1 MWYKTCIN
9 ARIILII
16 IGFLWWD
23 RVVVSSVNTM
33 ASSIAS
39 NSGIKERLTHERIS
53 KELQILFQKRE
64 ELFCNISVWNYMII
78 FPFRITTMCLCE
90 LKTKLNICL
99 HKYMLDLAFYSQNN
113 EYDAEIRFYMIES
126 QMIIYIKS
134 NKPEVYGKNQLV
146 DLYEE
151 CVLSD
156 YTNGHNLQNNKQ
168 KLNLKEDSRGI
179 YRVLNL
185 GDQCALFKKI
195 QELYKNN
202 TIQRQI
208 EKLTL
213 PRISFKDTVVKAALE
228 LILSDPVIYNDFS
241 HMEKEFI
248 PMYTEN
254 AQFYNQLLNTY
265 NLSMLVS
272 IYNIIRENNEIQY
285 YKTKNLNNITS
296 ICTEKII
303 NSYHNISNILN
314 CGFKVHKNI
323 SVSQQNKPDSSY
335 NVNDAMQYVHSTIYG
350 ALATLY
356 QNAPNYNS
364 NNTELLGKEVFKLW
378 EYMLFEIYIQESN
391 WPSHDSEKDELKLYS
406 YTNSIIYE
414 HNSLLEA
421 ETIEH
426 FHVYYVDNSRHRC
439 HRVCIPYYFNS
450 KGDKVCVHTVHD
462 INFHLLNLFKIDLIA
477 GSIFPYYT
485 IGNSGIWN
493 YMNEVMQK
501 STYVKSNAEM
511 HILFYYIEFEFLT
524 DGISFVHIDYL
535 NDEPLKE
542 VIPIPLFL
550 NSLIRDSLKTSPFLW
565 TSPLN
570 IVQTMYFSNK
580 IPDKHTVIPPI
591 KRSDYIIHDC
601 YKNLFMVLDDG
612 LSVGVN
618 CYTMS
623 SSYTTVYKKGVKYSV
638 IKWKNQIPTG
648 DYFHHHYIYRSDEH
662 ETNSPQGLLNTMGF
676 ISNNFDK
683 PKNTIRFCKVGQDA
697 YSIWYTKENKLNN
710 REKNIPSY
718 AIAKLNGSVWEYARS
733 FSSSKIDS
741 SEDKLDSEPGC
752 VSYLGVH
759 YAIFNFLK

>member
-1 MWYKTCIN
+1 MWYKICIN
-9 ARIILII
+9 ARLILII
-16 IGFLWWD
+16 GILWWD
-23 RVVVSSVNTM
+23 RVAASSVNTM
-33 ASSIAS
+33 SSSITS

-78 FPFRITTMCLCE
+78 FPFRITAMCSCE
-90 LKTKLNICL
+90 LKAKMHIFLQ
-99 HKYMLDLAFYSQNN
+99 KYKLDLAFYSQNN
-113 EYDAEIRFYMIES
+113 ECDAEIRFYMIKS

-134 NKPEVYGKNQLV
+134 NKPEVYSKNQLA

-151 CVLSD
+151 SVLSD
-156 YTNGHNLQNNKQ
+156 YTDGHSLQNNIQ
-168 KLNLKEDSRGI
+168 RLNLKEDSRGV
-179 YRVLNL
+179 YQVLNL
-185 GDQCALFKKI
+185 GDQCILFKKV

-202 TIQRQI
+202 TIQKQI

-213 PRISFKDTVVKAALE
+213 PRIPFENTVVRAALE

-248 PMYTEN
+248 PMCTEN
-254 AQFYNQLLNTY
+254 TQFYNQLLDTY
-265 NLSMLVS
+265 NLSMLVA

-285 YKTKNLNNITS
+285 YKTKNLNS
-296 ICTEKII
+296 IADICKEKII
-303 NSYHNISNILN
+303 NSYRHILNILN
-314 CGFKVHKNI
+314 CGLKVHKNI
-323 SVSQQNKPDSSY
+323 SISQQNKLGSSY
-335 NVNDAMQYVHSTIYG
+335 NVNNVMQYVHSTIYG

-356 QNAPNYNS
+356 QNAPKYNS

-391 WPSHDSEKDELKLYS
+391 WPSHDSEKSELKLYS
-406 YTNSIIYE
+406 YTHSTIYE

-450 KGDKVCVHTVHD
+450 KGEKVCVHTAHD
-462 INFHLLNLFKIDLIA
+462 INFHLLNLFKIDLTA

-485 IGNSGIWN
+485 IGNSGTWT

-511 HILFYYIEFEFLT
+511 HILFYYIESGFLT

-535 NDEPLKE
+535 NNEPLKE

-550 NSLIRDSLKTSPFLW
+550 NSLIRDSLKISPFLW

-570 IVQTMYFSNK
+570 IMQTMYFSNK

-591 KRSDYIIHDC
+591 KRSDYNIHDC

-623 SSYTTVYKKGVKYSV
+623 SSYTTVYQKGVKYRV
-638 IKWKNQIPTG
+638 IKWRNQIPTG
-648 DYFHHHYIYRSDEH
+648 DYFYHHYIYRSDEQ
-662 ETNSPQGLLNTMGF
+662 ETSIPQSPLNLMGF
-676 ISNNFDK
+676 IGNNSDK
-683 PKNTIRFCKVGQDA
+683 HKNAIRFCKVGQDA
-697 YSIWYTKENKLNN
+697 YSIWYTKKNKLSN
-710 REKNIPSY
+710 REKNIPSCT
-718 AIAKLNGSVWEYARS
+718 IEKLNGSVWEYARS

-741 SEDKLDSEPGC
+741 SEDKLDSEPGFI
-752 VSYLGVH
+752 SYLGVH
-759 YAIFNFLK
+759 YAILNFLK